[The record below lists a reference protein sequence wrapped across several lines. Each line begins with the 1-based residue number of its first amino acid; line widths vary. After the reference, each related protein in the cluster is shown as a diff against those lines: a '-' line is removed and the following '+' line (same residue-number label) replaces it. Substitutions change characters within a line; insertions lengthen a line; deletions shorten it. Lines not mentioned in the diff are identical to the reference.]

1 MPSPEFRIRA
11 ATRGR
16 WMWNASR
23 GWRIVRTG
31 MTFAAFGIM
40 SLILALTAMPIIH
53 LLPGSRRSKEARSQ
67 RAVHRTVRLFFGLTS
82 ILRILK
88 IRCTGK
94 EKLNRPGLLI
104 VANHPTLLDAPLL
117 MSLMPEMDCVVA
129 DRWFSH
135 PFLGLSARGAGYIP
149 NRDGPT
155 LVEECAERLRS
166 GRSLIIFPEGTRSPA
181 NGLGPFAR
189 GAAHIA
195 LRAGCDLVPVTL
207 TCAPATLYR
216 GKAWWDVP
224 DRSFVLTLH
233 VGDPLL
239 VKEIIDEPMSR
250 SRAARKMT
258 ATLRD
263 YYERQLSIV

>member
-1 MPSPEFRIRA
+1 
-11 ATRGR
+11 
-16 WMWNASR
+16 MWNASR

-31 MTFAAFGIM
+31 MAFAAFGIM
-40 SLILALTAMPIIH
+40 SLILALTTMPVIH

-67 RAVHRTVRLFFGLTS
+67 RAVHRTVRYFFGLTS

-166 GRSLIIFPEGTRSPA
+166 GHSLIIFPEGTRSPA

-207 TCAPATLYR
+207 TCVPATLYR

-224 DRSFVLTLH
+224 DRRFVLTLH

-258 ATLRD
+258 ATLRE